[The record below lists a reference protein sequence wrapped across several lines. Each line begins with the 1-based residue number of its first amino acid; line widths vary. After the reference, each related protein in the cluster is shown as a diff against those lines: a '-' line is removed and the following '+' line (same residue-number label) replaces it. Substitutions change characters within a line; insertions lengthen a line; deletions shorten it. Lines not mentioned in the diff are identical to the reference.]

1 MSINYRDMTRQFL
14 TGKIEEDQSDSA
26 ETEPQVLSEGL
37 SDMQSL
43 ATPQFAAAIK
53 GEDISEARADGTIS
67 DGEDQQREEFL
78 ADVAEQVDAL
88 IDFIHASSYRIGGD
102 FRGPGIR
109 AQAKEIMLAK
119 ASRFRRRQ

>member
-14 TGKIEEDQSDSA
+14 TGKVEDAQSDSA

-53 GEDISEARADGTIS
+53 GEDITEARADGTIS
-67 DGEDQQREEFL
+67 DDEDDLEDELMYETIQDLKGLITRVQL
-78 ADVAEQVDAL
+78 QSEQ
-88 IDFIHASSYRIGGD
+88 IGGP

-109 AQAKEIMLAK
+109 KRILK
-119 ASRFRRRQ
+119 AMAEELHGTR